1 MCKGINTLQLAF
13 VVSFMLVFFTLI
25 KYTVHCFSFS
35 QTVYYPEAKIMYMCR
50 CKNTHEEEEKSQMK
64 IKSHGSANAV
74 IKFNSSQDY

>member
-1 MCKGINTLQLAF
+1 MCKGINTLAF
-13 VVSFMLVFFTLI
+13 VVRFMLGFFTLI

-50 CKNTHEEEEKSQMK
+50 CKNTHEEEKSQMK
-64 IKSHGSANAV
+64 IKSQGSANAV

>member
-13 VVSFMLVFFTLI
+13 VVSFMLFYFTLI

-64 IKSHGSANAV
+64 IKSQGSANAV